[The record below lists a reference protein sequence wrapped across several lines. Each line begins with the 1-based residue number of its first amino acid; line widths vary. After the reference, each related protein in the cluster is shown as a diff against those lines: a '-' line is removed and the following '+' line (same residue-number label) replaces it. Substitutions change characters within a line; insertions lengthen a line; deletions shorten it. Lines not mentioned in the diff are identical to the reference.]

1 MMKKKIKV
9 IITLL
14 LFIFSFYYTDKCV
27 NLLKKNDPLMQTI
40 IEKSKEYNIN
50 PINAI
55 ITNNT
60 VIPGISGLN
69 INLDKSYE
77 KMKKIGNFDEALLVY
92 EEIKPDMSYKNY
104 YDKIIISNN
113 QNNKISLV
121 FNIKDLNIYN
131 KISNILTKYNL
142 KGNYYFQNSF
152 FSNNIDQI
160 NSINDPI
167 LVNNLTNLSNYQDII
182 DYCLVHEISKEIPC
196 QNNKKYTLL
205 SGINIDNYHLTY
217 TKNNYINSNIIT
229 YTFNKNNIKD
239 LELVI
244 NYLLNNNIK
253 IVSIDELI
261 KE

>member
-1 MMKKKIKV
+1 MKKKFKIV
-9 IITLL
+9 LTIL
-14 LFIFSFYYTDKCV
+14 LFAFSFYYTDKCV
-27 NLLKKNDPLMQTI
+27 NFLKRKDPLMQEI
-40 IEKSKEYNIN
+40 IKKSKEYNTC

-60 VIPGISGLN
+60 IIPGISGLN

-77 KMKKIGNFDEALLVY
+77 KMKKLGNFDEALLVY
-92 EEIKPDMSYKNY
+92 EEIEPSLSYKDY
-104 YDKIIISNN
+104 YNKIIVSNN
-113 QNNKISLV
+113 QNKKISLV
-121 FNIKDLNIYN
+121 FNIKDLDIYLEITKILN
-131 KISNILTKYNL
+131 KYDI

-152 FSNNIDQI
+152 FSNNLNEISKIEDT
-160 NSINDPI
+160 I
-167 LVNNLTNLSNYQDII
+167 LVNNLTNLSKYQSII
-182 DYCLVHEISKEIPC
+182 DYCLVHEISNKIPC

-217 TKNNYINSNIIT
+217 TKNNYTNSNIIT

-239 LELVI
+239 LDLVI
-244 NYLLNNNIK
+244 NYLLNNSIK